1 MADDKRGREK
11 QAKRED
17 RRQREREIAAD
28 RARGEE
34 AEPPEDAVDD
44 DREGEDAADGI
55 QRGEGAYP
63 DPPHECH
70 RRGCDERASFVV
82 VERYR
87 EETGQGSVEAKA
99 HLCRAHTDEESPANL
114 DSAGEDYVFRIEPI
128 PDATVA

>member
-28 RARGEE
+28 RARGDE
-34 AEPPEDAVDD
+34 AEPPEEEADDA
-44 DREGEDAADGI
+44 GGI
-55 QRGEGAYP
+55 QRGEGTYP

-87 EETGQGSVEAKA
+87 EETGQGTVEAKA
-99 HLCRAHTDEESPANL
+99 HLCRAHTDEESPTNL

-128 PDATVA
+128 PGEAGA